1 MSRSKNISGF
11 TDDEICLFKAMLY
24 NAGFFKDCSSSA
36 LYRHYM
42 GAYVNCMVNLQSERQ
57 MSTVLEN
64 EKDRAIEVLEKL
76 GYEIKKR

>member
-1 MSRSKNISGF
+1 
-11 TDDEICLFKAMLY
+11 
-24 NAGFFKDCSSSA
+24 
-36 LYRHYM
+36 M

-57 MSTVLEN
+57 MSALLEN